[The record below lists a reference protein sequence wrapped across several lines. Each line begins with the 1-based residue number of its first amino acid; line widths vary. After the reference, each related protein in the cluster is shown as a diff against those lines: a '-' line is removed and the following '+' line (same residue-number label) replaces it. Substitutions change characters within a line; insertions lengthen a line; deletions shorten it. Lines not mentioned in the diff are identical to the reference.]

1 MPSPPTI
8 RRPCPEGAGPAAGPV
23 LAHCDVC
30 ELDVLDL
37 SALSAEGAERVLAE
51 SPTELC
57 VRYRVHSA
65 TGQTWHRP
73 VRRRGRAGAVTLAL
87 GFGIGGVVLAT
98 LALAELTGEAFAE
111 DAPAAATVE
120 VSPDAVRWDAA
131 LTPRVTAPRLLD
143 VARRLPPL
151 VEVEAAEAEGEA
163 DDEAD
168 GDDALAALS
177 S

>member
-51 SPTELC
+51 SPTGLC

-111 DAPAAATVE
+111 DAPAAAA
-120 VSPDAVRWDAA
+120 DAGTPPPADAGA
-131 LTPRVTAPRLLD
+131 PLTDAPC
-143 VARRLPPL
+143 VPPEEGPSVLPGGL
-151 VEVEAAEAEGEA
+151 
-163 DDEAD
+163 
-168 GDDALAALS
+168 
-177 S
+177 